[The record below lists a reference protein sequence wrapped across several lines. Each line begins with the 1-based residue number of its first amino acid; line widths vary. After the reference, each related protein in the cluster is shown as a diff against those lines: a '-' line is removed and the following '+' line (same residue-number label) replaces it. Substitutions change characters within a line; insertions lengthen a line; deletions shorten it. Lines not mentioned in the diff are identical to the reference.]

1 MQNLSNAK
9 KRGVKNAV
17 SLISLRWMLQPQDP
31 YGIGMEMFSMR
42 RLEPIPIKLARV
54 NCEDNLITSTKQW
67 IKEVREEIENG
78 FNKKA

>member
-1 MQNLSNAK
+1 
-9 KRGVKNAV
+9 
-17 SLISLRWMLQPQDP
+17 MLQPQDS

-42 RLEPIPIKLARV
+42 RIEPITIKLAKV
-54 NCEDNLITSTKQW
+54 NREDNFVTSTKQW

>member
-1 MQNLSNAK
+1 
-9 KRGVKNAV
+9 
-17 SLISLRWMLQPQDP
+17 MLQPQDP

-42 RLEPIPIKLARV
+42 RLEPITIKLARV

-78 FNKKA
+78 VNKKA